1 MSDQPNKSN
10 RRSFLTGQSALDA
23 IRSKIDETDL
33 RDSDGSS
40 RAANSKQSGYLEQYS
55 KNAMGCEFEILFNLH
70 QYVQSGAAA
79 MEAFQLVDLLEDQMT
94 VYREHSAICHINR
107 EAFENAISV
116 EARLF
121 ELLIQSFQ
129 IYEET
134 SHAFDITASPLTE
147 AWGFDKRRG
156 SVPSQDRIDEALVR
170 VGSSELKFDQDAK
183 SIQFLK
189 PGVELNLGGI
199 GKGHALDRIAELFE
213 SKKIENFVVHGGQS
227 SVVARG
233 SSSSDGGSGDSK
245 PSKPEAQSDGWK
257 VGLSH
262 PTVPGLRLAEI
273 RLNNQALGTSGS
285 GRQGFFHNGKRYGH
299 IIDPRTGWP
308 ASHFLSTTV
317 ISNSAAL
324 SDALAT
330 AFFVMSAE
338 EIQIFCENRP
348 DVSAVLVSEN
358 DQQKG
363 QLSIET
369 FNLSDADFEQV
380 ES

>member
-147 AWGFDKRRG
+147 ACGFDKRRG

-233 SSSSDGGSGDSK
+233 SSSSGGPK

>member
-213 SKKIENFVVHGGQS
+213 CKKIENFVVHGGQS